1 MTEFKFNL
9 QLSAENYLQYYEG
22 VAKAIQVKSF
32 CGKTIQFPADKVREF
47 VLEDGVHGT
56 FVICLDDNNKFLSVK
71 KMT

>member
-9 QLSAENYLQYYEG
+9 QLSTENYLQYYEG

-32 CGKTIQFPADKVREF
+32 CGKTIQFPADKMREF

-56 FVICLDDNNKFLSVK
+56 FVMCLDDNNKLLSVK
-71 KMT
+71 KIT

>member
-9 QLSAENYLQYYEG
+9 NLSAENYLQYYEG
-22 VAKAIQVKSF
+22 AAKAIQVKSF
-32 CGKTIQFPADKVREF
+32 CGKTIQFPADKMREF

-71 KMT
+71 KIT